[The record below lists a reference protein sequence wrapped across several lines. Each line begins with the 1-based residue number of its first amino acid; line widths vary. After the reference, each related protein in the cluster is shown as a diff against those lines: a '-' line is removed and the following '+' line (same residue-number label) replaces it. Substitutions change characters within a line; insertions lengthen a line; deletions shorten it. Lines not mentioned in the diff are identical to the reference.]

1 MVKRPTEPFWDAS
14 HNTKPT
20 IRDKDNAQPTIK
32 PDFATQP
39 APNLAP
45 LGMKGIQ
52 TKPQVPTQKPMAEK
66 QLESIVKT
74 HPKPEL
80 LTAGQFTD
88 KQGYGFAV
96 EINPF
101 RTPIGIE
108 SGKITSLEI
117 QHEGKII
124 AQYKDAHWTKT
135 PEQQE
140 QKELVQRLQ
149 DQFGE
154 PRRDFVP
161 IVPLSPDKDHGRDR

>member
-1 MVKRPTEPFWDAS
+1 MVKRPTEDFWNAS

-20 IRDKDNAQPTIK
+20 IRDKDNAEPVPK
-32 PDFATQP
+32 PSFSTQP

-52 TKPQVPTQKPMAEK
+52 TAPQPQSQKPIHEK
-66 QLESIVKT
+66 PLESIVKT

-80 LTAGQFTD
+80 LTGGQFMD

-96 EINPF
+96 EVNPF
-101 RTPIGIE
+101 RTPMGIE

-124 AQYKDAHWTKT
+124 AQYKDAQWTKI
-135 PEQQE
+135 PDNPDQRN
-140 QKELVQRLQ
+140 LVQRLQ

-154 PRRDFVP
+154 PRKDLTP
-161 IVPLSPDKDHGRDR
+161 IVPLSPDKDRGHDR